1 MSDCGYGGTG
11 RRAGLKIRWAIRPCR
26 FDSGYPHH
34 FAHFATLAPL
44 ALTQQSGFKLTIK
57 IKKRGFCFF
66 LTFLP
71 ARFARDLV
79 RPLCRR
85 CVILLLNK
93 IHNLFVFKIKTH
105 LPISF
110 AWLFL

>member
-34 FAHFATLAPL
+34 FTHFATLAPT
-44 ALTQQSGFKLTIK
+44 ALTQQSGFKLTRK

-66 LTFLP
+66 LTF
-71 ARFARDLV
+71 
-79 RPLCRR
+79 
-85 CVILLLNK
+85 
-93 IHNLFVFKIKTH
+93 
-105 LPISF
+105 
-110 AWLFL
+110 FLAHFIRIFYQIICF